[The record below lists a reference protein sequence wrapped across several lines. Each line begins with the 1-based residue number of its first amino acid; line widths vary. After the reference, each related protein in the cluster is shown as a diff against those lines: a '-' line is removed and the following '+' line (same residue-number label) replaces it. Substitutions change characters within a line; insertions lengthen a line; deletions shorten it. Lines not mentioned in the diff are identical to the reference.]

1 MHIVVWDP
9 EGEWWE
15 GGIIP
20 EQEQARE
27 LTRRGVVLLPVMPE
41 LLRVA
46 SNAGY
51 YKRSWG
57 RGVSLTTG
65 GMQPLCPLSIYA
77 LHDVHYLHWVARLVP
92 TPSTD
97 VDAEGKPKRIRGMF
111 SIVPD
116 GTQRGA
122 LAAGLMGAERDRVQ
136 LERLPEMDRWGGWT
150 VGGAARIQQMLDTQ
164 VGVTFHGGALG
175 QGPQLRV
182 AWAAVTQTN
191 TEA

>member
-15 GGIIP
+15 GGIVP
-20 EQEQARE
+20 EPEQARA
-27 LTRRGVVLLPVMPE
+27 LAQRGVVLLPVMPE

-46 SNAGY
+46 SNAGF
-51 YKRSWG
+51 YKRAWG
-57 RGVSLTTG
+57 KGVALSSG

-77 LHDVHYLHWVARLVP
+77 LHDVHYLHWAARLVP
-92 TPSTD
+92 TPSTAAGED
-97 VDAEGKPKRIRGMF
+97 GRLKVIRGLF

-116 GTQRGA
+116 GSQRGA
-122 LAAGLMGAERDRVQ
+122 LAAGLVGAERDRVTLDQ
-136 LERLPEMDRWGGWT
+136 LPEPDRWGGWT
-150 VGGAARIQQMLDTQ
+150 VRGAARIQQMLDTQ
-164 VGVTFHGGALG
+164 VGLTFHGGAMG
-175 QGPQLRV
+175 TGPQLRV